1 VLGLTRLGVFGLRL
15 GREGRLSPS
24 LRDSLRSQG
33 WPPERVV
40 GGGDHLAQD
49 RSRNGTPGGGM
60 QMRGAA
66 PLGFDD
72 GEVLHVEASA
82 ATQVGPE
89 PAAQLVQR
97 IQRRS
102 G

>member
-1 VLGLTRLGVFGLRL
+1 
-15 GREGRLSPS
+15 
-24 LRDSLRSQG
+24 
-33 WPPERVV
+33 
-40 GGGDHLAQD
+40 
-49 RSRNGTPGGGM
+49 M

-66 PLGFDD
+66 LLGFDD